1 MWVCSGHNRGADSCP
16 NAVSVDANELIE
28 VIEQYFANILKSK
41 KNQISYILEFKYTND
56 SSVDLKQLAKSAID
70 QINSRR
76 YDSELSGT
84 VIRIELAHYQKNVEI
99 EWQ

>member
-1 MWVCSGHNRGADSCP
+1 MMLLGMCAWLS
-16 NAVSVDANELIE
+16 NEYE
-28 VIEQYFANILKSK
+28 VISNREVGKGRCDIILKSK

-70 QINSRR
+70 QIDSRR

-84 VIRIELAHYQKNVEI
+84 VIRIGLAHYQKNVEI